1 MFCRHI
7 IAFKRKLSQH
17 NLLILFDL
25 RSYQCLFYWPQGQCY
40 QTYYSCNLQMAGG
53 QKSCQIYYHCFVPI
67 LQSFCKDKRE
77 VKSTDIQPISCLF

>member
-1 MFCRHI
+1 
-7 IAFKRKLSQH
+7 
-17 NLLILFDL
+17 
-25 RSYQCLFYWPQGQCY
+25 
-40 QTYYSCNLQMAGG
+40 MAGG